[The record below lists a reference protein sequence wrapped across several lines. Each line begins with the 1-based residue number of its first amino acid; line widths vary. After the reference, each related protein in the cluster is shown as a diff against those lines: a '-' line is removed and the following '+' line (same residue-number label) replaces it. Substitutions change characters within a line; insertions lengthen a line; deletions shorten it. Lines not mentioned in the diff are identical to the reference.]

1 MRTPP
6 LFTGK
11 CWIGNNYQRP
21 LPNLVQSKDALLI
34 QYALLSKE
42 PPSLLNYIRRLF
54 GL

>member
-6 LFTGK
+6 LFNGK
-11 CWIGNNYQRP
+11 VWIGNNYQRP
-21 LPNLVQSKDALLI
+21 LPNLVQSRDAQAI

-42 PPSLLNYIRRLF
+42 RPGLSDYLRRLI